1 MEQLTTFTH
10 EMGEIRM
17 LEIQGEPWFVG
28 NDVAKILGYS
38 NSSKAVITH
47 VDSED
52 KRTEVIPTSQ
62 NGNTVGKVNLINES
76 GLYSLILSSKLPT
89 AKIFKKWVTS
99 EVLPSIRKH
108 GFYAKKELVN
118 DPDFLIALGKMGEQM
133 KQEQAEK
140 EALQQEVQLL
150 SEALTEYAPQISYLE
165 KILSSDCTLTT
176 TQIAADYGIS
186 ARKLNDILHQ
196 ERVQYKVNGQWI
208 LYQEHKNQN
217 LTHSETMLVN
227 NGLRSVVHTK
237 WTQYGRLLIHNI
249 LIARGFEPL

>member
-17 LEIQGEPWFVG
+17 LEIQGEPWFIG
-28 NDVAKILGYS
+28 RDVADILGYK
-38 NSSKAVITH
+38 NTRDALAKH
-47 VDSED
+47 VDTED
-52 KRTEVIPTSQ
+52 K
-62 NGNTVGKVNLINES
+62 NTVAIHDGIKGNPNTTIINES

-99 EVLPSIRKH
+99 DVLPSIRKH